1 MCQVFAAACIVEQR
15 LLLVLLGLLLW
26 PASVVVV
33 VVVGRMVLRDECLHP
48 EWLWRKEL
56 VCFVLLLAA
65 SCFATSAVAGVGVQS
80 CCRRLVV
87 DCRRHVAGHCCWHAV
102 RLVVV
107 EAVRRDLRRCVVVVV
122 VVDAVGVGVA
132 QVEELAG
139 RCRFG
144 ASFRNFPLGQY

>member
-1 MCQVFAAACIVEQR
+1 
-15 LLLVLLGLLLW
+15 
-26 PASVVVV
+26 
-33 VVVGRMVLRDECLHP
+33 MVLRDECLHP

-65 SCFATSAVAGVGVQS
+65 SCFATSAVVGVGVQS

-102 RLVVV
+102 RHVVV
-107 EAVRRDLRRCVVVVV
+107 EVVRKDLRRCVGVV
-122 VVDAVGVGVA
+122 
-132 QVEELAG
+132 QVEELVG

-144 ASFRNFPLGQY
+144 ASFRRVFAVGGAGCCCFAAVWQLFLYWRFRCHQRLVLGVVVLWWLVLG